1 MAKTKVGFFHPY
13 PKYLQITDILRNR
26 VLTQMQPGERILPEV
41 DLGKQ
46 FGVSRE
52 TIRQALEPLEREG
65 LITRSRGRGS
75 FVAKPLP
82 FGLPRKKLTGLAED
96 FVQGLT
102 YRLIRK
108 DLTKSDE
115 EMSAFLKLERESF
128 LVQIDR
134 ISILDDKP
142 LAYHVA
148 LLPANIGMRVM
159 QEDLEHSSIASLL
172 GGPCGFRLEEDQQI
186 IEAETADVQLAEHLG
201 VPIGFPVLFM
211 RRIYISQGELP
222 IAYFKSYYRAD
233 RYMYTVALRQH
244 EGHQRVVIPKRD
256 LIAVP
261 GKHRNPRSG
270 RTAST
275 RTRAD
280 GSRMTRGAP

>member
-1 MAKTKVGFFHPY
+1 MKKPRVGFFHPY

-26 VLTQMQPGERILPEV
+26 VMTQMQPGERILPEV

-82 FGLPRKKLTGLAED
+82 FRPVRKKLTGLAED
-96 FVQGLT
+96 FVQGLS
-102 YRLIRK
+102 YRLVRK
-108 DLTKSDE
+108 DLVKSDE
-115 EMSAFLKLERESF
+115 EMSGFLKVERDSF

-134 ISILDDKP
+134 ISIMDDRP

-148 LLPANIGMRVM
+148 LLPASIGMRVM
-159 QEDLEHSSIASLL
+159 EEDLEHSSIAALL
-172 GGPCGFRLEEDQQI
+172 AGPCGFRLEEDQQV

-201 VPIGFPVLFM
+201 VPMGFPVLVM
-211 RRIYISQGELP
+211 RRIYISQGEQP

-233 RYMYTVALRQH
+233 RYMYSVALRRH
-244 EGHQRVVIPKRD
+244 EGHQRVIVPKRD
-256 LIAVP
+256 QASTP
-261 GKHRNPRSG
+261 GKNQTTRR
-270 RTAST
+270 RQTASA
-275 RTRAD
+275 RA
-280 GSRMTRGAP
+280 GNNETRMTRRVS

>member
-1 MAKTKVGFFHPY
+1 MKKSKVGFFHPY

-26 VLTQMQPGERILPEV
+26 VLTQMQPGERILPEI

-52 TIRQALEPLEREG
+52 TIRQALEPLESEG

-82 FGLPRKKLTGLAED
+82 FRPLRKKLTGLAED

-108 DLTKSDE
+108 DLVKSDD
-115 EMSAFLKLERESF
+115 EMAGFLKVERESF

-134 ISILDDKP
+134 ISFLDDKA

-148 LLPANIGMRVM
+148 FLPANIGMRVM
-159 QEDLEHSSIASLL
+159 QENLEHSSIASLL
-172 GGPCGFRLEEDQQI
+172 AGPCGFRLEEDQQI
-186 IEAETADVQLAEHLG
+186 VEAETADVQLAEHLG
-201 VPIGFPVLFM
+201 VPMGFPVLVM
-211 RRIYISQGELP
+211 RRIYISQGEQP

-244 EGHQRVVIPKRD
+244 EGHQRVVVTKGDPIS
-256 LIAVP
+256 IP
-261 GKHRNPRSG
+261 GKHRNPRTG
-270 RTAST
+270 RATST
-275 RTRAD
+275 RTQQDSIRI
-280 GSRMTRGAP
+280 TRRTP